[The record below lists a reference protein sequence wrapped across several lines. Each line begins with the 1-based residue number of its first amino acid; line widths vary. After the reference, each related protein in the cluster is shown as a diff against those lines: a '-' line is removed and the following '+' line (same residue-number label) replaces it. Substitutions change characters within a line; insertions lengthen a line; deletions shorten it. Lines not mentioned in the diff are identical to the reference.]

1 MANSRGPPASHAQGS
16 GLSPAL
22 QHAYDFWGAY
32 FNHCTHY
39 NLPPVLPHISR
50 KQGPGPHCPIL
61 AQSCVLVCNMSMAVT
76 SQDSCQM
83 KQCFQKAPSPLGRLG
98 NWYTTA
104 ARFHSVSYP
113 SALGCGP
120 DNHPGK
126 AEFPLLQA
134 SSIKAL
140 ARAWWLDQLTQR
152 SLWLCPQPVL

>member
-1 MANSRGPPASHAQGS
+1 MSYSEGQL
-16 GLSPAL
+16 LSISA
-22 QHAYDFWGAY
+22 
-32 FNHCTHY
+32 
-39 NLPPVLPHISR
+39 PVLYLQPCFSQSPPSLKPLLYQSRRQDPEVSFSR

-76 SQDSCQM
+76 SQDCCQM
-83 KQCFQKAPSPLGRLG
+83 SNVFRKLPAHWEGWVIGTLLLLDFILSL
-98 NWYTTA
+98 T
-104 ARFHSVSYP
+104 P

-140 ARAWWLDQLTQR
+140 ARAWWLDQLFKMNQLT
-152 SLWLCPQPVL
+152 SG

>member
-1 MANSRGPPASHAQGS
+1 MANSRGPPAPHAQGS

-76 SQDSCQM
+76 SQDCCQM
-83 KQCFQKAPSPLGRLG
+83 SNVFRKLPAHWEGWVIGTLLLLDFILSL
-98 NWYTTA
+98 T
-104 ARFHSVSYP
+104 P